1 MAPQAPNLLIDIPR
15 RAFGARELVD
25 MTGVSERRV
34 RTAMKTGEI
43 QTVRV
48 FGRVLIPANE
58 VDRLLTPAMQPEGG
72 PQCR

>member
-1 MAPQAPNLLIDIPR
+1 
-15 RAFGARELVD
+15 